1 MKIKVLVVDDN
12 EGLVGLIKEYFSSS
26 EKVEVVGCAS
36 NGEEAINIFKEG
48 KIDFDIM
55 LLDLI
60 MPKKDGI
67 SVLKY
72 MKDNNIKKK
81 VIVMTS
87 YNEEETIRDVSEFGV
102 RYYCLKPFDLED
114 LNIKIIQ
121 TIAHKK
127 SNDKIIELEN
137 RDIQI
142 QVTKLLHALGIPSH
156 IKGYQFIRSAILM
169 VYENP
174 GLIGGITKELYP
186 DLSIKFNTSV
196 QRVERAIRHAIEV
209 SWLRGDIDLMEEIFG
224 HSVDIDRAKP
234 TNSEFIVTIADKLRL
249 EMISVS

>member
-1 MKIKVLVVDDN
+1 
-12 EGLVGLIKEYFSSS
+12 
-26 EKVEVVGCAS
+26 
-36 NGEEAINIFKEG
+36 
-48 KIDFDIM
+48 
-55 LLDLI
+55 
-60 MPKKDGI
+60 MPVKDGI
-67 SVLKY
+67 YVLNH
-72 MKDNNIKKK
+72 MKEKNIKKK

-87 YNEEETIRDVSEFGV
+87 YNEEQTIRDVSEFGV

-114 LNIKIIQ
+114 LKNKIIQ
-121 TIAHKK
+121 TITYKK
-127 SNDKIIELEN
+127 NNDRIIEIEN
-137 RDIQI
+137 KDIQI

-186 DLSIKFNTSV
+186 DLSIKFNTSI

-209 SWLRGDIDLMEEIFG
+209 SWLRGDIDLMEDIFG

-249 EMISVS
+249 EMINVS

>member
-12 EGLVGLIKEYFSSS
+12 EGLVSLIKEYFSGS
-26 EKVEVVGCAS
+26 EKIEVVGCAS

-48 KIDFDIM
+48 KIEFDIM

-67 SVLKY
+67 AVLKY
-72 MKDNNIKKK
+72 MKDNNVKKK

-114 LNIKIIQ
+114 LNNKIIQ
-121 TIAHKK
+121 TIAFKK
-127 SNDKIIELEN
+127 SNDKIIEIEN
-137 RDIQI
+137 KDIQI

-249 EMISVS
+249 EMINVS

>member
-26 EKVEVVGCAS
+26 DKIEVVGSVS
-36 NGEEAINIFKEG
+36 NGEEAVKL
-48 KIDFDIM
+48 IDENKLDYDLI
-55 LLDLI
+55 LLDLV
-60 MPKKDGI
+60 MPVKDGI
-67 SVLKY
+67 YVLNY
-72 MKDNNIKKK
+72 MKENNIRKK

-87 YNEEETIRDVSEFGV
+87 YNEEQTIRDVSEFGV

-114 LNIKIIQ
+114 LRNKIIQ
-121 TIAHKK
+121 TITYKK
-127 SNDKIIELEN
+127 NNDRIIEIEN
-137 RDIQI
+137 KDIQI

-186 DLSIKFNTSV
+186 DLSIKFNTSI

-209 SWLRGDIDLMEEIFG
+209 SWLRGDIDLMEDIFG

-249 EMISVS
+249 EMINVS

>member
-12 EGLVGLIKEYFSSS
+12 DGLVGLIKEYFSSS
-26 EKVEVVGCAS
+26 SSIEVVGSAS
-36 NGEEAINIFKEG
+36 NGQEAIELFNS
-48 KIDFDIM
+48 DLDYDLL

-60 MPKKDGI
+60 MPIKDGI
-67 SVLKY
+67 SVLDY
-72 MKDNNIKKK
+72 MKKHNINKR

-87 YNEEETIRDVSEFGV
+87 YNEEETIRDVSEYGV
-102 RYYCLKPFDLED
+102 RYYALKPFDLTD
-114 LNIKIIQ
+114 LESKIVMSVMS
-121 TIAHKK
+121 KK
-127 SNDKIIELEN
+127 SNDKIIELGDK
-137 RDIQI
+137 DIQI
-142 QVTKLLHALGIPSH
+142 KVTKLLHALGIPSN

-174 GLIGGITKELYP
+174 NFIGGITKELYP
-186 DLSIKFNTSV
+186 DLSFKFNTSI

-249 EMISVS
+249 EMINVN

>member
-12 EGLVGLIKEYFSSS
+12 EGLVGLIKEYSKSS
-26 EKVEVVGCAS
+26 EKIEIVGCAY
-36 NGEEAINIFKEG
+36 NGDEASTLLKNG
-48 KIDFDIM
+48 IDFDVM

-60 MPKKDGI
+60 MPIKDGLY
-67 SVLKY
+67 VLEY
-72 MKDNNIKKK
+72 MKLNNIDKK

-87 YNEEETIRDVSEFGV
+87 YNEEDTIREVSEYGV
-102 RYYCLKPFDLED
+102 KYYCLKPFDLID
-114 LNIKIIQ
+114 LESKIVL
-121 TIAHKK
+121 TANNKK
-127 SNDKIIELEN
+127 KNDKIIELSN

-142 QVTKLLHALGIPSH
+142 QVTNLLHALGIPSH

-174 GLIGGITKELYP
+174 GFIGGITKELYP
-186 DLSIKFNTSV
+186 DLSIKFGTSIP
-196 QRVERAIRHAIEV
+196 RVERAIRHAIEV
-209 SWLRGDIDLMEEIFG
+209 SWLRGDIDLMETIFG

-249 EMISVS
+249 EMIKVK

>member
-26 EKVEVVGCAS
+26 DKIEVVGSVS
-36 NGEEAINIFKEG
+36 NGEEAVKLINENKLDYDLI
-48 KIDFDIM
+48 
-55 LLDLI
+55 LLDLV
-60 MPKKDGI
+60 MPVKDGI
-67 SVLKY
+67 YVLNY
-72 MKDNNIKKK
+72 MKENNIRKK

-87 YNEEETIRDVSEFGV
+87 YNEEQTIRDVSEFGV

-114 LNIKIIQ
+114 LKNKIIQ
-121 TIAHKK
+121 TITYKK
-127 SNDKIIELEN
+127 NNDRIIEIEN
-137 RDIQI
+137 KDIQI

-186 DLSIKFNTSV
+186 DLSIKFNTSI

-209 SWLRGDIDLMEEIFG
+209 SWLRGDIDLMEDIFG

-249 EMISVS
+249 EMINVS